1 MVDRTRKEFSD
12 EDIAKI
18 VGTYHAW
25 RGEPDVDAYEDVA
38 GFCKSVDLE
47 EINGHG
53 YVLTPGRYVRAEA
66 AEEDDT
72 PFAERFAALQQELE
86 TRFSEAEVL
95 AATIRE
101 RLARV
106 SI

>member
-12 EDIAKI
+12 EDITRIAE
-18 VGTYHAW
+18 TYHTW
-25 RGEPDVDAYEDVA
+25 RGEPDADAYEDEP
-38 GFCKSVDLE
+38 GFCNVVTLE
-47 EINGHG
+47 ETRTHNH
-53 YVLTPGRYVRAEA
+53 VLTPGQYVRAEA

-72 PFAERFAALQQELE
+72 LFAERFAALQQELE

-101 RLARV
+101 RLAGV